1 MKLLVFLSSTA
12 LVWAQTQIKPV
23 VSQRT
28 VNEQVNVV
36 QLAPRYA
43 TAIRLPEAVSSV
55 VVGDPV
61 KFLAE
66 HSDKEPALVLVKP
79 VSEDVAES
87 NLLVTTVKGRHLSF
101 LLRSEGASARPPVDF
116 VVNYRTVGSFLVE
129 ESGVGTAEVSRTET
143 LAPTRPV
150 ASVAPARNGVLRPA
164 SQGTERTVEPP
175 ERDWL
180 AVLLERQ
187 QRAGLPVLYGMRTT
201 TPDGKGDLIKVGI
214 SEVVD
219 QGREVVVLFSVVNP
233 QAHAV
238 EILPPQIQLAGKVKK
253 GFPVKRSRWGT
264 SEQLVVMDFRLARR
278 RIGPAERTDG
288 VVVFGR
294 PSFKQSNETLF
305 LQIAESGA
313 VDRPALAP
321 IGFGVSAIR
330 KEISH
335 GE

>member
-1 MKLLVFLSSTA
+1 MKAVIFLAGTA
-12 LVWAQTQIKPV
+12 LALAQTQIKPV

-36 QLAPRYA
+36 RLAPRYA

-79 VSEDVAES
+79 VSEDIAES

-116 VVNYRTVGSFLVE
+116 VVNYRPAGSFLVE
-129 ESGVGTAEVSRTET
+129 ESAVGTAEVSGTEA
-143 LAPTRPV
+143 LLPVRPV
-150 ASVAPARNGVLRPA
+150 PVSGPARGGVVRPGRFEIDRA
-164 SQGTERTVEPP
+164 TEIL

-180 AVLLERQ
+180 AMLLERQ
-187 QRAGLPVLYGMRTT
+187 QRAELPALYGMRTT
-201 TPDGKGDLIKVGI
+201 TPDGKGDLVKVGI

-219 QGREVVVLFSVVNP
+219 QGREVAVLFSVVNP

-238 EILPPQIQLAGKVKK
+238 EILPPQIQLAGKLKK
-253 GFPVKRSRWGT
+253 GFPIKRSHWGT
-264 SEQLVVMDFRLARR
+264 SQQLAVKDFRLARR
-278 RIGPAERTDG
+278 RIGPGERTDG

-321 IGFGVSAIR
+321 IGFGVSAVR
-330 KEISH
+330 KEISR